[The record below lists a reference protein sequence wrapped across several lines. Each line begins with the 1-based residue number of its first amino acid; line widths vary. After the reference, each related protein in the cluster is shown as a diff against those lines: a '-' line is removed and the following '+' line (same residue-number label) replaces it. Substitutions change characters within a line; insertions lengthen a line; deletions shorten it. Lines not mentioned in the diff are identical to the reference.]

1 MTIMDYTSIHIYGH
15 FLSDDVLKAIEQD
28 NTLIGNREQDFGLD
42 SQVQNT
48 IDYVWSSL
56 RNDWR
61 FFNERNVVKDPYGT
75 RRSRDLMERFF
86 TSMGYDLTRQNSN
99 LVINGVSHEIT
110 YLCPSLKELPVIVI
124 GDKTGDADIDTA
136 H

>member
-1 MTIMDYTSIHIYGH
+1 MDYTSIHIYGH

-28 NTLIGNREQDFGLD
+28 YTLIGNREQDFGLD

-86 TSMGYDLTRQNSN
+86 TSMGYDLTRQSSN
-99 LVINGVSHEIT
+99 IVINGISHEIT
-110 YLCPSLKELPVIVI
+110 YLCPSLKELPIIVI
-124 GDKTGDADIDTA
+124 GDKLYNVFFIFFNSSI
-136 H
+136 